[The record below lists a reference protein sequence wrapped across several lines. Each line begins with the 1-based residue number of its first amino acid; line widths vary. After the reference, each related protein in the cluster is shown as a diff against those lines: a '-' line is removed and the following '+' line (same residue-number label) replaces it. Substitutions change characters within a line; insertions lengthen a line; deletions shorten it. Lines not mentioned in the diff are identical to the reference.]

1 MQDPPHTK
9 ISDVEDGMDSKYEG
23 TSIQTT
29 RSGDA
34 QGEAKAPIFNIWP
47 GHFFKK
53 QYLNETSLGK
63 HIFGV
68 AKQQKL
74 EGEDGYDLSGKI
86 QSLGKH
92 VLFHVCLL
100 FKAIKRSGFALS
112 RMFKIVKWLNFWKN
126 IIICPT
132 LKNCQPAPGP
142 IKSRI
147 GKSYRRWSIIQIVR
161 NGRFPQA
168 EGRWIGKFSR
178 SGGRRP
184 ERRPEWP
191 RRENLE
197 IPRAASLWKSHS

>member
-9 ISDVEDGMDSKYEG
+9 ISDIEDGMDSKYEG
-23 TSIQTT
+23 TTIQTT

-74 EGEDGYDLSGKI
+74 EGKDGYDLSGKI

-92 VLFHVCLL
+92 AFACFLKPLSSLVLL
-100 FKAIKRSGFALS
+100 FQECSKLS
-112 RMFKIVKWLNFWKN
+112 
-126 IIICPT
+126 
-132 LKNCQPAPGP
+132 
-142 IKSRI
+142 
-147 GKSYRRWSIIQIVR
+147 
-161 NGRFPQA
+161 NG
-168 EGRWIGKFSR
+168 
-178 SGGRRP
+178 
-184 ERRPEWP
+184 
-191 RRENLE
+191 
-197 IPRAASLWKSHS
+197 